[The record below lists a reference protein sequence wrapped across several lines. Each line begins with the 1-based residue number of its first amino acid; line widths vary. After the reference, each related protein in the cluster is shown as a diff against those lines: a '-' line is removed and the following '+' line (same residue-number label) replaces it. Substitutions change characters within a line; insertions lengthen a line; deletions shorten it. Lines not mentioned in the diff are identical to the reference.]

1 MKVENGNER
10 TKDKN
15 KSLRRFIKH
24 SDCKI
29 IIIITLLTADTI
41 NGLKEM

>member
-10 TKDKN
+10 PKDKN

-24 SDCKI
+24 NDCK
-29 IIIITLLTADTI
+29 IIIITLLTADQI

>member
-1 MKVENGNER
+1 MKVENGNKR

-15 KSLRRFIKH
+15 KSLMRFIKH

-29 IIIITLLTADTI
+29 IIITLLTADKI